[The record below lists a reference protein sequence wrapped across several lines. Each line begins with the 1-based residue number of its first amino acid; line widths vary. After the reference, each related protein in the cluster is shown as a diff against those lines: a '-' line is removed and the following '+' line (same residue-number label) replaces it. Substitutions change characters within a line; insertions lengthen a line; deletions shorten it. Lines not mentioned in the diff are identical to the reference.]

1 MIHDPLIWST
11 CGDDPASAPVKAFLV
26 IGRVV
31 VVSLLA
37 ADMMLGQSL
46 GLGKAVAEPGG
57 TQRGFALIWNPPYD
71 GPQIAQSLNEMAEV
85 GATWVQ
91 FTPAWSQNARN
102 ASAIARSPLTMSDDN
117 LERAIAL
124 AHKYRLKVFLIPH
137 LYLPAPQSR
146 STIRPDDRGAWF
158 ASYTTFISHYAA
170 MAQRLGVEQF
180 SVGSE
185 LASISD
191 DRPGWLQVIREVRDR
206 YQGTV
211 LYGAEPDEAT
221 RVPFWDALDL
231 IGIDAYIPLSDAPTT
246 DVSALQRSWEPI
258 RAEMAAG
265 SARYGRKILFTEA
278 GYTSQEGTTT
288 APNDWMLGT
297 PPSESEQAAA
307 YLALLAT
314 FTDQPWWEGVYWWVW
329 NALPDDGSDHATN
342 YSPRGKAAE
351 RVIREWWQ

>member
-1 MIHDPLIWST
+1 VTTTPRPRPWS
-11 CGDDPASAPVKAFLV
+11 PFLV

-37 ADMMLGQSL
+37 ASIMLGPSP
-46 GLGKAVAEPGG
+46 GFGSAVADAGG
-57 TQRGFALIWNPPYD
+57 TQRGFALIWNPLYG
-71 GPQIAQSLNEMAEV
+71 GPQIAQSLSEMAEV

-91 FTPAWSQNARN
+91 FTPAWGQSARN
-102 ASAIARSPLTMSDDN
+102 ASAIARMSWTVSDDL
-117 LERAIAL
+117 LERTIAL
-124 AHKYRLKVFLIPH
+124 AHTYGLKVFLTPH
-137 LYLPAPQSR
+137 LYLPDDSR
-146 STIRPDDRGAWF
+146 STIRPDDHGAWF
-158 ASYTTFISHYAA
+158 ASYTAFISYYAA

-180 SVGSE
+180 SIGSE

-191 DRPGWLQVIREVRDR
+191 DRPGWLQVIQEVRAL
-206 YQGTV
+206 YHGTV
-211 LYGAEPDEAT
+211 LYAAEPDEAA

-231 IGIDAYIPLSDAPTT
+231 IGIDAYIPLSEGPTT
-246 DVSALQRSWEPI
+246 DVSVLQQSWEPI

-307 YLALLAT
+307 YQALLAT
-314 FTDQPWWEGVYWWVW
+314 FSGEPWWEGVYWWVW

-351 RVIREWWQ
+351 RVIRDWWHR

>member
-1 MIHDPLIWST
+1 
-11 CGDDPASAPVKAFLV
+11 VKAFLV
-26 IGRVV
+26 ISRVA

-37 ADMMLGQSL
+37 AATLLGQSL
-46 GLGKAVAEPGG
+46 GLGNAVADAGG
-57 TQRGFALIWNPPYD
+57 TQRGFALIWHSYYD
-71 GPQIAQSLNEMAEV
+71 GPQIAQSLGEMAEV

-91 FTPAWSQNARN
+91 FTPAWGQNARN
-102 ASAIARSPLTMSDDN
+102 ASAIARTPLTMSDDN

-124 AHKYRLKVFLIPH
+124 AHKRGLKVFLTPH
-137 LYLPAPQSR
+137 LYLPDDSR

-158 ASYTTFISHYAA
+158 ASYTAFISYYAA

-191 DRPGWLQVIREVRDR
+191 DRPGWLQVIQAVRAR
-206 YQGTV
+206 YHGTV
-211 LYGAEPDEAT
+211 LYAADADEAA
-221 RVPFWDALDL
+221 RVPFWDAVDM
-231 IGIDAYIPLSDAPTT
+231 IGIDAYFPLSAASTT
-246 DVSALQRSWEPI
+246 DVSALQQAWEPI
-258 RAEMAAG
+258 RAAMAEG

-297 PPSESEQAAA
+297 PPNESEQAAA
-307 YLALLAT
+307 YQALLAT
-314 FTDQPWWEGVYWWVW
+314 FSDEPWWEGVYWWVW

-351 RVIREWWQ
+351 QVIRDWWQR

>member
-1 MIHDPLIWST
+1 MTPTPRSRPRL
-11 CGDDPASAPVKAFLV
+11 AFLV

-31 VVSLLA
+31 VVSLLLA
-37 ADMMLGQSL
+37 AMVLCKSP
-46 GLGKAVAEPGG
+46 GLGSAVADAGG
-57 TQRGFALIWNPPYD
+57 TQRGFALIGDPLYD
-71 GPQIAQSLNEMAEV
+71 GPQIAQSLSEMAEV

-91 FTPAWSQNARN
+91 FTPAWGQNARN
-102 ASAIARSPLTMSDDN
+102 ASAIARRPDTVSDDK
-117 LERAIAL
+117 LERVVAL
-124 AHKYRLKVFLIPH
+124 AHNYGLKVFLTPH
-137 LYLPAPQSR
+137 LYVPDDSR

-158 ASYTTFISHYAA
+158 ASYTAFISYYAA

-191 DRPGWLQVIREVRDR
+191 DRPGWLQVIQAVRAL
-206 YQGTV
+206 YHGTV
-211 LYGAEPDEAT
+211 LYAAEPGEAA

-231 IGIDAYIPLSDAPTT
+231 IGIDAYFPLSAAPTT
-246 DVSALQRSWEPI
+246 DVSALQQAWEPI
-258 RAEMAAG
+258 RAEMAEG
-265 SARYGRKILFTEA
+265 SARYGRKVLFTEA

-297 PPSESEQAAA
+297 PPNESEQAAA
-307 YLALLAT
+307 YQALLAT
-314 FTDQPWWEGVYWWVW
+314 FSDQPWWEGVYWWVW

-351 RVIREWWQ
+351 QVIREWWHR